1 MKKKQYIV
9 RRKKHYKKKCII
21 ILVLIG
27 AFLGM
32 GLSIYKINIWILE
45 NISIDKQIEQI
56 NELTL
61 IEEMGNTSDVEYY
74 NPPTDN
80 NELNDYWT
88 YVRLPLLKVDFSK
101 IKELNNDT
109 VGLLRVNGMSI
120 NYPVVQTTDNDYYLK
135 HDFNKNNNS
144 SGWVFMDYRN
154 DIDNLQNNTIIYA
167 HGRINKTMFGPLKY
181 IFDSN
186 WYENTDVYTINLV
199 SEHYSTLWQIFS
211 VYDLPTETYYLTS
224 NFASNESY
232 QRFLDTIT
240 SRSKLKFN
248 YTIDTND
255 KILTLST
262 CFNKTD
268 KLVVHAKLIKRQV
281 IGDANEN

>member
-61 IEEMGNTSDVEYY
+61 IEEMGNSSDVEYY